1 MTLLST
7 FLIGCLTSSRVKD
20 LETKLKAFQVSWGT

>member
-20 LETKLKAFQVSWGT
+20 LETILEGIQVSWGT